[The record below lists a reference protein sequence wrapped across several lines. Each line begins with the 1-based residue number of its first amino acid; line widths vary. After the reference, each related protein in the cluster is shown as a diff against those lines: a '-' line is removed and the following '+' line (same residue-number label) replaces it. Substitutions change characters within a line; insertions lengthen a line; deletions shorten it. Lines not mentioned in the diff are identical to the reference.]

1 MAELVGGLRRE
12 FGPFAYDRIDRYHPL
27 AALQQ
32 NMERLRSRPVEQ
44 IGPFRVA
51 SVTLVDGI
59 KFYFEEGSWM
69 LMRVSD
75 TEPLGR
81 IYAGSDQQS
90 KVQRLLDEGQ
100 SLLMK

>member
-1 MAELVGGLRRE
+1 MHSQPPDSISAE
-12 FGPFAYDRIDRYHPL
+12 PPA
-27 AALQQ
+27 
-32 NMERLRSRPVEQ
+32 Q
-44 IGPFRVA
+44 IGPFKTA

-59 KFYFEEGSWM
+59 KFYFDEGSWM

-100 SLLMK
+100 SLLMKTITV